1 MYEVH
6 IYIETDSVSP
16 RRMERW
22 YGYVLEYETKTGRP
36 ITREGFKKITGT
48 YHQATL
54 QAMNAALGRLTKD
67 CELYIHTP
75 DEFVVDMV
83 ENNLET
89 WAECGFIN
97 RRGQPV
103 ANQEEWMEYWEK
115 TQKHFVFTLFGGH
128 PYSDWMK
135 SEMERRDR
143 NDTDKR

>member
-6 IYIETDSVSP
+6 IYIETDSTSP

-36 ITREGFKKITGT
+36 ITREGFEKITGT

-54 QAMNAALGRLTKD
+54 QAINSALYRLTKD

-89 WAECGFIN
+89 WAKCGFIN

-103 ANQEEWMEYWEK
+103 ANHEEWIEYWEK
-115 TQKHFVFTLFGGH
+115 TQKHFVFTLFGRH
-128 PYSDWMK
+128 PYSNWMK

-143 NDTDKR
+143 DDIN